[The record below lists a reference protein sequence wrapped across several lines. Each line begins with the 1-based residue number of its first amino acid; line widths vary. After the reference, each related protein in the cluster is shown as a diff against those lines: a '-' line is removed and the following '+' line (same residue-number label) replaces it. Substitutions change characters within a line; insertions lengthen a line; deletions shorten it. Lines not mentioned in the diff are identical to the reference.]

1 MNYSDIHTFLTIASS
16 SSLSKA
22 AELLFVSQPAL
33 SHRLSALEEELG
45 TELIKRHKGS
55 RVLELTEAGQR
66 FVPIAQKWEELWLET
81 SKLKLGEPAALLR
94 IGNVDSLNFYF
105 MPQVISS
112 FLTAHKECSLHLDTM
127 RSNLSYNAIEN
138 KKIDLGLITNPHFFK
153 KVQTVPL
160 FEERLVLVCN
170 SNAPYEDKILPSSLN
185 CENEIYIPW
194 SNTFLMWHDYWFGND
209 AKVRVSLDNMALLR
223 QLLELENTWAIIPAT
238 IGHKLTEQ
246 EGCRIVSLEN
256 GPEYRTCYAIMEDQR
271 NLNPHLADFLRI
283 LLETVQH
290 IPDITILPQSHLFL
304 ENP

>member
-81 SKLKLGEPAALLR
+81 TKIKLGEPAALLR

-112 FLTAHKECSLHLDTM
+112 FLTEHKECSLHLDTM

-138 KKIDLGLITNPHFFK
+138 KKIDLGPRRGLHQRADRRPGPSVPHHRAPLCQPHGGDPRAGELYRLPHRRTALYPISIRGNITNKTRIFLHEIFGFYSCPPPLAGFFPS
-153 KVQTVPL
+153 VRL
-160 FEERLVLVCN
+160 F
-170 SNAPYEDKILPSSLN
+170 
-185 CENEIYIPW
+185 
-194 SNTFLMWHDYWFGND
+194 F
-209 AKVRVSLDNMALLR
+209 
-223 QLLELENTWAIIPAT
+223 
-238 IGHKLTEQ
+238 
-246 EGCRIVSLEN
+246 CRILFSICIFEFS
-256 GPEYRTCYAIMEDQR
+256 PSYT
-271 NLNPHLADFLRI
+271 
-283 LLETVQH
+283 LLTYV
-290 IPDITILPQSHLFL
+290 LL
-304 ENP
+304 